1 MPARYEVTGVRIVAI
16 MRLVSTGSAIELIE
30 NALLAFVFA
39 GVAWNVAAGYDL
51 VPEAVVPAGVVLT
64 LTLLFAL
71 FSFDT
76 LRRRRTIEEPR

>member
-1 MPARYEVTGVRIVAI
+1 MK
-16 MRLVSTGSAIELIE
+16 LVPDGSAFELAE

-51 VPEAVVPAGVVLT
+51 VPETVVPAGIVLT
-64 LTLLFAL
+64 LVLLFAL

-76 LRRRRTIEEPR
+76 LRRRYATEGPR